1 MKNYLSFLEGKA
13 RFSAWL
19 IIFFIL
25 LLTVPILLKSDF
37 KVLAKLIG
45 VIVILTLSVA
55 LWIWR
60 TQTIRNI
67 KRKARVSL
75 DLNDRYWLNDH
86 ILFYQNL
93 NKKAKT
99 IFEDRIGLFLAEIK
113 ITEVGKEITEKSTCL
128 YVASSAVITFWGL
141 PYWNYGELSEVLVYP
156 YDFITSNGIDEKG
169 IVQGKIHHGGLM
181 DSTMILSL
189 TSLINGFKLNDS
201 KNVGI
206 HEFTHLLDK
215 ADDSIDGLPF
225 YLSKDEIRIW
235 TRVFEK
241 ELISKKGISKI
252 NPYAF
257 KNQSEFFA
265 VLMETYI
272 ENPIRIKKR
281 YPELFEILER
291 NLDSNVQ

>member
-37 KVLAKLIG
+37 KVLAKVIG

-75 DLNDRYWLNDH
+75 NLNDGYWLNDH

-99 IFEDRIGLFLAEIK
+99 IFEDRIGLFLAEIEV
-113 ITEVGKEITEKSTCL
+113 TEVGKAIAEKSTCL

-156 YDFITSNGIDEKG
+156 SDFTISNGIDEKG

-181 DSTMILSL
+181 DSIMILSL

-206 HEFTHLLDK
+206 LEFTHLLDK

-225 YLSKDEIRIW
+225 YLTKDERLIW